1 MQRKFAANTSLRSS
15 QVGGVKAAAK
25 IMNFAKEAAEKRI
38 MGDVKKVD
46 KDLMQA
52 IMDNMFTF
60 DNLGMSDD
68 RSLQTLLRS
77 LEQEDLI
84 LSLKGADDTLRE
96 KLFGCMSTRAA
107 ANIQDEMEALGPI
120 RLTQVQD
127 AQKRIIAVARKMSDE
142 GTIVLAGRGGEEMV

>member
-1 MQRKFAANTSLRSS
+1 MQKKFAANTSLRSS

-84 LSLKGADDTLRE
+84 LSLKGADDLLRD

-127 AQKRIIAVARKMSDE
+127 AQKRIIAVARKMSDD

>member
-1 MQRKFAANTSLRSS
+1 MLKKFAANTSLRSS

-84 LSLKGADDTLRE
+84 LSLKGADDLLRD

-127 AQKRIIAVARKMSDE
+127 AQKRIIAVARKMSDD